1 MAAQMSGEKEK
12 VLSGSVERA
21 EQAEQIVTSNQVN
34 GLEGGWFPY
43 PPSRPA
49 RLIPP
54 IALAYIGD
62 AVYEVAVRQYLLSK
76 ANMRPNHLHRS
87 ATKLVSAKAQSRILT
102 SIEAELTEEEQDVV
116 RQGRNAKSGSV
127 PKNADVL
134 EYRHATAFE
143 CLVGYL
149 YSSSQHDRMI
159 QLIGLGIELAEQASA
174 STSK

>member
-1 MAAQMSGEKEK
+1 M
-12 VLSGSVERA
+12 
-21 EQAEQIVTSNQVN
+21 VTNNQVN
-34 GLEGGWFPY
+34 ELEGGWFPY

-87 ATKLVSAKAQSRILT
+87 ATKLVSARAQSRILT

-143 CLVGYL
+143 CLIGYL
-149 YSSSQHDRMI
+149 YSSSQHDRMV

>member
-1 MAAQMSGEKEK
+1 MAAQMSGEKEN

>member
-1 MAAQMSGEKEK
+1 MSEGHSNTPKQQ
-12 VLSGSVERA
+12 
-21 EQAEQIVTSNQVN
+21 EQAT
-34 GLEGGWFPY
+34 EGGWFPY

-87 ATKLVSAKAQSRILT
+87 ATGLVSAKAQSRILAT
-102 SIEAELTEEEQDVV
+102 IEAALTEEERDVV
-116 RQGRNAKSGSV
+116 RQGRNAKSGSI

-143 CLVGYL
+143 CLIGYL
-149 YSSSQHDRMI
+149 YSSGSHDRMI
-159 QLIGLGIELAEQASA
+159 ELIGLGIEQAEQQSPAP
-174 STSK
+174 TKK

>member
-1 MAAQMSGEKEK
+1 
-12 VLSGSVERA
+12 
-21 EQAEQIVTSNQVN
+21 
-34 GLEGGWFPY
+34 
-43 PPSRPA
+43 
-49 RLIPP
+49 
-54 IALAYIGD
+54 
-62 AVYEVAVRQYLLSK
+62 
-76 ANMRPNHLHRS
+76 MRPNHLHRS

-143 CLVGYL
+143 CLIGYL